1 MKPRRVV
8 TVLLPAVSGL
18 SRDLVRGIAEYA
30 EAQGDWHLVLELY
43 GMVRPDSF
51 QAIQQGDG
59 VLTESLLPLSNPVSP
74 QWKIPVVGLQD
85 LQLLRHGPV
94 VSTDNPA
101 TGRMAGEYFLEKGMT
116 HLAYVS
122 YAEGNQTEQG
132 LRATAA
138 ASEVSCQSYYLGG
151 EKPELDVRARK
162 RLMNWFEALPVPTGV
177 LFRDDQLARKFMD
190 FLPAAWLPERMG
202 LLGIGNDPLI
212 CGLARPGLSS
222 IERDGRTIGR
232 KAAELLHRIMDGED
246 LPASPH
252 LIPPSHVVERDS
264 TGIEYT
270 PDPLVTRAVRRME
283 EHLQNP
289 ESIEALAR
297 ALGSSRR
304 TLERRFERALGRSV
318 WRERRHLQIRR
329 ARHFLRNTD
338 KSLAWI
344 SDHCGFSSPPQ
355 FSRVF
360 HEEVGVTP
368 RKYRMGK

>member
-1 MKPRRVV
+1 M
-8 TVLLPAVSGL
+8 LLPAVSGL

-74 QWKIPVVGLQD
+74 QWKIPVVGMQD
-85 LQLLRHGPV
+85 LRLLKHGPV

-151 EKPELDVRARK
+151 EKPELDARARK

-232 KAAELLHRIMDGED
+232 KAAELLHRMMDGEA
-246 LPASPH
+246 LPSSPH

-297 ALGSSRR
+297 ALGASRR

-318 WRERRHLQIRR
+318 WRERRHLQIRC